1 MTVPSIG
8 ESGSVLSPKSSPL
21 MEFDEDDLTQL
32 AEGEFYA
39 TPRHVG
45 RVHGGIANY
54 LLQQHRLESRRQTG
68 KNITFEEKDQAVVLS
83 AVDRWKHPGL
93 QAAANDL
100 AKDMGYL
107 VEEADRFGTWTI
119 LKRLERGESVPALY
133 ADEDFLRGVI
143 YLILKRDSNPHA
155 PTRAEYNEFL
165 KMRGKSLVSAP
176 LLSTGGMMQY
186 SLHSVVPGMLAAARR
201 CISERTIPKLKLYI
215 LAVLREEKE
224 RQGYMKLSRKQSEA
238 LLAEQRDILAA
249 LSGGESLAAINDRQD
264 LKEMEQALGP
274 LIQAG
279 KAVSE
284 KASRKKLLALALE
297 DAANY
302 HHALPV
308 LCSISKKL
316 EALHKAK
323 EDIYNSTTDKEIR
336 KAMVKQL
343 PLAQR
348 MAKNAFNL
356 FPQYTVQPSHLN
368 FNSDFSKVLLRA
380 MGFQPPSTCNSDNM
394 LWFSSFVELNGEDH
408 VYPNSSREGQR
419 APSRARHDCDR
430 LSNGQSSERMEWIL
444 QKGGGQDYHHRADAS
459 RLYSPA
465 SANRSLKA

>member
-1 MTVPSIG
+1 
-8 ESGSVLSPKSSPL
+8 

-93 QAAANDL
+93 QAANDL

-107 VEEADRFGTWTI
+107 VEEADRFATWTI

-133 ADEDFLRGVI
+133 ADEEFLRGVI
-143 YLILKRDSNPHA
+143 YLILKRDSNPLA

-249 LSGGESLAAINDRQD
+249 LWRRVSGSYQRQARFERNGAGSGAVDSGWESRQR
-264 LKEMEQALGP
+264 KGVE
-274 LIQAG
+274 
-279 KAVSE
+279 E
-284 KASRKKLLALALE
+284 KASRSGARRRCKLSSCIACPLLNLE
-297 DAANY
+297 KAGGFAQSQRGHLQFYDRQGNQESNGEAASSGAT
-302 HHALPV
+302 HGKERVH
-308 LCSISKKL
+308 SISAVHCPAVASQFQLGFLKGV
-316 EALHKAK
+316 AAC
-323 EDIYNSTTDKEIR
+323 DGISASIY
-336 KAMVKQL
+336 MQL
-343 PLAQR
+343 
-348 MAKNAFNL
+348 
-356 FPQYTVQPSHLN
+356 
-368 FNSDFSKVLLRA
+368 
-380 MGFQPPSTCNSDNM
+380 G
-394 LWFSSFVELNGEDH
+394 
-408 VYPNSSREGQR
+408 
-419 APSRARHDCDR
+419 
-430 LSNGQSSERMEWIL
+430 
-444 QKGGGQDYHHRADAS
+444 
-459 RLYSPA
+459 
-465 SANRSLKA
+465 